1 MLLSA
6 MLLSA
11 MLSTI
16 VMVAHPRAVKLL
28 VSWPVER
35 SNLGG
40 ELVWMGVETGVFA
53 SRIAHKLSSVPAS
66 ASVPLLHA
74 RATLTGGLC
83 ALGCVLWLVWV
94 GVCAVACVA
103 RVVCRGLCGFGL
115 CTVGCV
121 VWAVCCGLCG
131 LGCALWPVCGWGVCV
146 VCVV

>member
-1 MLLSA
+1 MLSA
-6 MLLSA
+6 
-11 MLSTI
+11 I

-40 ELVWMGVETGVFA
+40 ELVWMGVETGVVA

-103 RVVCRGLCGFGL
+103 RVVCRGLC
-115 CTVGCV
+115 TVGCV
-121 VWAVCCGLCG
+121 VWAVCCGLCLVACVC
-131 LGCALWPVCGWGVCV
+131 LGCLCGVCGLICVLWPA
-146 VCVV
+146 